1 MSVVVA
7 RTGPVLP
14 SGLRGNRRD
23 DHQAEAGVRVNWR
36 LQITADGETGTAEVF
51 SFDFAVAVLGMA
63 MGQGRKFSVD
73 IEPVGSVTEHPSE
86 ETS

>member
-14 SGLRGNRRD
+14 SGPARNRRG
-23 DHQAEAGVRVNWR
+23 DHQVEAGVRVNWR
-36 LQITADGETGTAEVF
+36 LQFTADGETGSAEVF

-73 IEPVGSVTEHPSE
+73 IEPVEAPAEEGS
-86 ETS
+86 

>member
-1 MSVVVA
+1 
-7 RTGPVLP
+7 
-14 SGLRGNRRD
+14 
-23 DHQAEAGVRVNWR
+23 
-36 LQITADGETGTAEVF
+36 VF

-73 IEPVGSVTEHPSE
+73 IEPVAVAAVTKQEPQ